1 MKIVINKTRA
11 AIYAG
16 GKLLIPGTNVLE
28 DDGIDE
34 NKDDMKSFIEGGSV
48 VVKDTKNLTAED
60 KKDAVGNINDRGNLK
75 KLKELVLDANQLETL
90 PEALAECDSL
100 ETISV
105 VENPMEGGIPR
116 VLLDKKGLS
125 IDQ

>member
-34 NKDDMKSFIEGGSV
+34 NKDDMKSFIEGVSV
-48 VVKDTKNLTAED
+48 VVKDAKNMTAED

-75 KLKELVLDANQLETL
+75 KLKEAVKGIDTAPAEQKLSKFDDMLKK
-90 PEALAECDSL
+90 AL
-100 ETISV
+100 
-105 VENPMEGGIPR
+105 
-116 VLLDKKGLS
+116 
-125 IDQ
+125 